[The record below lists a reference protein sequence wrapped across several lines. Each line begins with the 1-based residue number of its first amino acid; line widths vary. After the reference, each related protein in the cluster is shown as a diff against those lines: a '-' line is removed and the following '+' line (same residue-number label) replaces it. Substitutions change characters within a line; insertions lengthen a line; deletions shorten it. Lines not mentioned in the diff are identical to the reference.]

1 MSELYIVNRGDC
13 CGDQLK
19 NFEIRVGRSDYSLLR
34 SRYWDLDVT
43 TVIRAAKETVLVTVL
58 DLMLIYQERERG

>member
-19 NFEIRVGRSDYSLLR
+19 NFEIRVGRSGYSLLR
-34 SRYWDLDVT
+34 SRYWDPDVT
-43 TVIRAAKETVLVTVL
+43 TVIKAAKETVQVTVL
-58 DLMLIYQERERG
+58 DLMFI